1 MTLSADGAAVLCAAG
16 EEVVEVA
23 TASGE
28 VNQRWAPGG
37 GAAALT
43 VLSVSPGAQTH
54 TSCSTRARLAM
65 QQQQQQQ
72 QQQQRG
78 S

>member
-37 GAAALT
+37 GASALT
-43 VLSVSPGAQTH
+43 VLSVSPGAQTNTPPLH
-54 TSCSTRARLAM
+54 ARGPCSSSAAAVDE
-65 QQQQQQQ
+65 
-72 QQQQRG
+72 
-78 S
+78 

>member
-1 MTLSADGAAVLCAAG
+1 MALSADGAAVLCAAG

-43 VLSVSPGAQTH
+43 VLSVSPGAHKYTPR
-54 TSCSTRARLAM
+54 STRARLAM
-65 QQQQQQQ
+65 QQQQ
-72 QQQQRG
+72 RG